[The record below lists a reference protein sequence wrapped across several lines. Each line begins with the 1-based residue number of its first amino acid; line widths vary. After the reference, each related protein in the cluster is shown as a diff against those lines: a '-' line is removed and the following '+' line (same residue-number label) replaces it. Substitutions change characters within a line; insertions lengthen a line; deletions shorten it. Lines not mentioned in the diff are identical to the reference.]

1 MVMEVEIRQGVCN
14 NSPAEWTSP
23 ENGWHSSGLPIP
35 DHCCNCAAAM
45 NRRAWRLVMK
55 LLVRTWVKLL
65 LMQILV
71 VVAKIQM
78 RTLKTE
84 VEKGSM

>member
-1 MVMEVEIRQGVCN
+1 
-14 NSPAEWTSP
+14 
-23 ENGWHSSGLPIP
+23 
-35 DHCCNCAAAM
+35 
-45 NRRAWRLVMK
+45 MK

-71 VVAKIQM
+71 VVANIQM